1 MRQTSASRNESLRAW
16 QEKAQ
21 RIKGAADRPDWL
33 RGYEAQL
40 AYLRTDLPQDIE
52 KLRTQ
57 RREIDLGIH
66 KCIAAIR
73 DAYKELFKAVQDLIS
88 SSVVIKEGFR
98 LTFESSIIER
108 NLEGDLFD
116 KYVSAN
122 VAGKRRQIIMV
133 TLSPNIAVVCDAKQ
147 IIHAHIKRAAGNAVI
162 YTMGAIE
169 YPDNNRFLVDV
180 LEGTRPAFDNRDAKY
195 FVQ

>member
-40 AYLRTDLPQDIE
+40 AYLRTELPQDIE

-57 RREIDLGIH
+57 RREIALGIH

-122 VAGKRRQIIMV
+122 VAGSFYRKDKGTALEDVGAEFDVNSEVDAIAYVEKIISYLQYDMRTPQKTPTGIASQLRRNVM
-133 TLSPNIAVVCDAKQ
+133 
-147 IIHAHIKRAAGNAVI
+147 
-162 YTMGAIE
+162 
-169 YPDNNRFLVDV
+169 
-180 LEGTRPAFDNRDAKY
+180 
-195 FVQ
+195 